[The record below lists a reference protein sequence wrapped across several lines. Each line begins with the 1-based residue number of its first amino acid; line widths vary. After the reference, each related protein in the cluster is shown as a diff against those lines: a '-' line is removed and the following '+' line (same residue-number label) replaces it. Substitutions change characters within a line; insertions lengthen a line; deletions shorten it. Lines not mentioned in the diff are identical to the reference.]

1 MGLFSK
7 RKETTNS
14 FAEVQDISGG
24 NLYKNFIEARVRDS
38 LFFNDTQSL
47 LVQSLQSKNQ
57 QQTIIP
63 YYLLEQQINYFT
75 STIDF
80 EVEKE
85 HFNRIKLLIR
95 TAIKNG
101 SSCLFRI
108 GDKLGV
114 GAITR
119 VVKNSFNE
127 IESIDFFAIN
137 DENVNYKQH
146 EEDSFTKIT
155 FTKEQVEKDLEV
167 FKWGSLGLNCWV
179 WLWPFVQIQSSLLK
193 MINNDKYSYF
203 KKIDYYVFDKTQTTK
218 ELDSYFNED
227 NPVNMRLAGSDI
239 TNRIEIN
246 EVATKQNPNMLIEYY
261 KQVLGIYYANFGRR
275 WNNDFKKERSITA
288 ESELT
293 DVNYDI
299 LEKDWISQFE
309 NFAELASEKFSI
321 NLKLK
326 EPEQDMMGGDEDDI
340 SDFEGNSQPESKE

>member
-7 RKETTNS
+7 KKES
-14 FAEVQDISGG
+14 SIFSDVQDISGG
-24 NLYKNFIEARVRDS
+24 NLYKNYIEAKVRDS
-38 LFFNDTQSL
+38 LFFNDTQAL

-57 QQTIIP
+57 QQTILP

-85 HFNRIKLLIR
+85 YFNHIKLLIR
-95 TAIKNG
+95 TGIKNG

-108 GDKLGV
+108 GDKIGV
-114 GAITR
+114 GAITKI
-119 VVKNSFNE
+119 VKNSFNE
-127 IESIDFFAIN
+127 IESIEFFAIN
-137 DENVNYKQH
+137 DENVNYREN

-155 FTKEQVEKDLEV
+155 FNKEQVEKDLEV
-167 FKWGSLGLNCWV
+167 FKWGSLGLQCWV

-203 KKIDYYVFDKTQTTK
+203 KKIDYFVFDKSQSKK
-218 ELDSYFNED
+218 ELDNYFNED

-293 DVNYDI
+293 DINYDI

-309 NFAELASEKFSI
+309 NFAQLASEKFSI

-326 EPEQDMMGGDEDDI
+326 EIKKEEMMEVEQDDI
-340 SDFEGNSQPESKE
+340 SDIERESQSESKE

>member
-7 RKETTNS
+7 RKETSNTFS
-14 FAEVQDISGG
+14 EVQDISGG
-24 NLYKNFIEARVRDS
+24 NLYKNYIEAKVRDS
-38 LFFNDTQSL
+38 LFFNDTQAL

-57 QQTIIP
+57 QQTILP
-63 YYLLEQQINYFT
+63 YYLLEQQINYFC

-80 EVEKE
+80 EVDTEY
-85 HFNRIKLLIR
+85 FNRIKLLIR
-95 TAIKNG
+95 SAIKNG

-108 GDKLGV
+108 GEKIGV
-114 GAITR
+114 GAITKIS
-119 VVKNSFNE
+119 KNVFNE
-127 IESIDFFAIN
+127 IETVEFFAIN
-137 DENVNYKQH
+137 DENINYREGDEK
-146 EEDSFTKIT
+146 SFSKIT
-155 FTKEQVEKDLEV
+155 FNKEQVEKDLEV
-167 FKWGSLGLNCWV
+167 FKWGSLGLSCWV

-203 KKIDYYVFDKTQTTK
+203 KKIDYYVFDKSQTTK

-309 NFAELASEKFSI
+309 NFATLASEKFAFT
-321 NLKLK
+321 LKLK
-326 EPEQDMMGGDEDDI
+326 EPEKLEMEEEDDI
-340 SDFEGNSQPESKE
+340 SDIEGNSQPEPKE